1 MPVFSRIV
9 WVALPTFLITGI
21 IMWFL
26 RAADAGMTPAQ
37 FLRTRYTVF
46 LAIKVILAH
55 VIAVTAL
62 MLTLPGF
69 SGVKAA
75 MPGLMRFLPLLATA
89 MSPAGARLIK
99 VSPQRGQAEVDWAAL
114 RRPFNSLSAL
124 VLQTDQT
131 DCDGPGRWARW
142 TSGIP
147 PGPSGRLC
155 TTRSRFRCGRDW
167 SRRFLMIQLRRYLS
181 LPISMR
187 IGKSLLS
194 VVVVSAIPRAA

>member
-1 MPVFSRIV
+1 MSERTGWRTFCQWLHIMSVTTATGGTFFMGYILIPALPRLAPDQARELVAAIVPVFSRIV

-46 LAIKVILAH
+46 LAIKVILVL

-75 MPGLMRFLPLLATA
+75 MPGLMRFLPLVATA
-89 MSPAGARLIK
+89 IIFIAGYLRRMK
-99 VSPQRGQAEVDWAAL
+99 VGAEV
-114 RRPFNSLSAL
+114 R
-124 VLQTDQT
+124 T
-131 DCDGPGRWARW
+131 
-142 TSGIP
+142 
-147 PGPSGRLC
+147 
-155 TTRSRFRCGRDW
+155 
-167 SRRFLMIQLRRYLS
+167 
-181 LPISMR
+181 
-187 IGKSLLS
+187 
-194 VVVVSAIPRAA
+194 